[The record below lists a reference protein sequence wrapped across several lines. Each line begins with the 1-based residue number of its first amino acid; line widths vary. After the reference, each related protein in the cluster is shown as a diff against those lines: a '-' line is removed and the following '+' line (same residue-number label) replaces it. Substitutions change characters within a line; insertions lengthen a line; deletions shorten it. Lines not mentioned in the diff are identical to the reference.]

1 MEKALWRAFDNFSIE
16 KIGMANGALL
26 TKKGKLLHNQALFI
40 RVKLVFLEWLESKYD
55 DKLEFSILKNLCSNF
70 WSNWA
75 TSGVFNMLNPNLP
88 LDLLSDH
95 SRNTS
100 LLCDIHHCF
109 SYFLTDVTPT

>member
-1 MEKALWRAFDNFSIE
+1 MEKVLWRAFDSFSVE

-40 RVKLVFLEWLESKYD
+40 CVKLVFLEWLESKYD
-55 DKLEFSILKNLCSNF
+55 DKLEFSMLKNLCSNSC
-70 WSNWA
+70 SNWGNQWGFQHA
-75 TSGVFNMLNPNLP
+75 ESELP

-100 LLCDIHHCF
+100 LLCVIHHCF
-109 SYFLTDVTPT
+109 SHF